1 MKVWWENVTV
11 NKEGNIAL
19 LHQTFVHQT
28 TSSKTSSSSAT
39 SSNTTAKRRTTAVNR
54 RPPAGDEGGE
64 PPSQEDS
71 PAPPPPPTATDPVIE
86 KTMVALDKALLKV
99 HGKDEL
105 LGGDDEEYEPDGEE
119 AEDTEDS

>member
-54 RPPAGDEGGE
+54 RPPAGDEAIARGF
-64 PPSQEDS
+64 
-71 PAPPPPPTATDPVIE
+71 PTTTAATNRSGSRHRENDVS
-86 KTMVALDKALLKV
+86 T
-99 HGKDEL
+99 
-105 LGGDDEEYEPDGEE
+105 
-119 AEDTEDS
+119 